1 MIKTFIR
8 SVYYLLYDIYS
19 IIRNLYNDHNFII
32 IIPRIVVPLIKRIF
46 IYDKVNKKFFIQK
59 IRNKYD
65 VLTVYEIFSVES
77 YNLKRFR
84 IWKNISEQYK
94 NYNDKKLIPLIIDC
108 GSNIGSSAE
117 YFQRIFKESFIVL
130 IEPEYQNFNFSR
142 KNLYNKNN
150 NILNLI
156 ISSLEKDYLF
166 QDDFEDP
173 RGSKVNQK
181 SGVKTQ
187 STTINK
193 ILDNYP
199 QNNYKPFLVKIDIEG
214 FESELFSK
222 NLEWIDKFD
231 IIIIEIHDWMLPKN
245 SNSSNFINA
254 LSETMKKGNKR
265 DLIISGE
272 NLISIKI

>member
-1 MIKTFIR
+1 
-8 SVYYLLYDIYS
+8 
-19 IIRNLYNDHNFII
+19 
-32 IIPRIVVPLIKRIF
+32 VVPLIKRIF

-65 VLTVYEIFSVES
+65 ILTVYEIFSVES

-94 NYNDKKLIPLIIDC
+94 NYKDKKLTPLIIDC

-142 KNLYNKNN
+142 KNLYNINN

-166 QDDFEDP
+166 QNDFEDP

-181 SGVKTQ
+181 TGVKTQ

-193 ILDNYP
+193 ILDDYP
-199 QNNYKPFLVKIDIEG
+199 QNNYKPFLIKIDIEG

-222 NLEWIDKFD
+222 NLEWMDKFD

>member
-8 SVYYLLYDIYS
+8 LVYYLLYDIYS

-65 VLTVYEIFSVES
+65 ILTVYEIFSVES

-94 NYNDKKLIPLIIDC
+94 NYKDKKLTPLIIDC

-130 IEPEYQNFNFSR
+130 IEPEYQNF
-142 KNLYNKNN
+142 K
-150 NILNLI
+150 
-156 ISSLEKDYLF
+156 
-166 QDDFEDP
+166 
-173 RGSKVNQK
+173 
-181 SGVKTQ
+181 
-187 STTINK
+187 
-193 ILDNYP
+193 
-199 QNNYKPFLVKIDIEG
+199 
-214 FESELFSK
+214 
-222 NLEWIDKFD
+222 
-231 IIIIEIHDWMLPKN
+231 
-245 SNSSNFINA
+245 
-254 LSETMKKGNKR
+254 
-265 DLIISGE
+265 
-272 NLISIKI
+272 